1 MALQKSLLPVAQ
13 DSTQTLPPAGVRDL
27 TNTDIQRIQASLD
40 HSVSDNTR
48 KMYASAWRAFQ
59 SWTRA
64 RGILALPASTSL
76 IAAYLAHLAA
86 VHKAAGREDPT
97 DNEGVR
103 RVMQGIPRTHDRV
116 QRQAKPLTAEGPGRC
131 QGHRKE
137 PALPGHRWKTPGIG

>member
-13 DSTQTLPPAGVRDL
+13 DSTQTLSPAAARDL

-59 SWTRA
+59 IWTRA

-76 IAAYLAHLAA
+76 IAAHLAHLAEA
-86 VHKAAGREDPT
+86 RLLFQRPLVEQRLASQQSHPGAAL
-97 DNEGVR
+97 
-103 RVMQGIPRTHDRV
+103 H
-116 QRQAKPLTAEGPGRC
+116 L
-131 QGHRKE
+131 
-137 PALPGHRWKTPGIG
+137 PALESEAFIYLSYYSIV